1 MYTQHSQDDHKLIS
15 PRFKRIKRSPSMMS
29 GPILIATA
37 ADSYAIPTYTSTLF
51 ARCAWLRNVSMSI
64 SKYWWAEVRHI
75 RLVAKRLLTCLIHLL
90 LFSLMMVVWAQ
101 VDGMSSIALEAD
113 DDGYAVAAVTSAAL
127 VIIAP
132 SSIDYFIE
140 NVSPLNSEVTPVTT
154 H

>member
-1 MYTQHSQDDHKLIS
+1 MKNG
-15 PRFKRIKRSPSMMS
+15 KR
-29 GPILIATA
+29 
-37 ADSYAIPTYTSTLF
+37 
-51 ARCAWLRNVSMSI
+51 RNVSMSI

-90 LFSLMMVVWAQ
+90 LFSLMMVVVVWAQ

-113 DDGYAVAAVTSAAL
+113 DDGYAVAAVTSATL

-140 NVSPLNSEVTPVTT
+140 NVSPLKPEVTPVTT